1 MTTFNS
7 LADLGVLLEK
17 EPERKIP
24 KKRNNAPRKKSNEKP
39 KQSQSQSQS
48 QATILESQTRVK
60 AFHAIAT
67 LSIAS
72 NREDLQRI
80 LNTDRLPPRLREYLK
95 KIGVYDNNFDLTE
108 KGQELRRTGTIQLE
122 EKGLYQLWFCKHPL
136 IGNQL
141 IAAQR
146 LDALTP
152 NIEGKTLGKKGQVR
166 TLDFING
173 GAKCSVFDKES
184 KNWKTCHTEIKD
196 IDVISEEVMGHDATL
211 TWNLDANNSVELK
224 CNVKV
229 KWPEKKHGGNPQN
242 AHQHEVELPLS
253 FKGGSQ
259 KSTTVVYDSVARH
272 FEGEWIEE
280 RLSIQLPF
288 SAKIDNFAILNACKI
303 RDLPAEPL
311 NIHEVGKM
319 HIKSFKSINIEPT
332 ESKSDQ
338 QIWLQTWLKGYFTQ
352 RPVSPIQAEKDQ
364 LLWRS
369 KKQLAHLDISPIG
382 HREILDLLSEN
393 GREKAFW
400 NAAAT
405 IDLIP
410 SQSSQQGIPLTLQ
423 DGDSITPQ
431 RLLKH
436 LTNGR
441 NIARMFISDRYYRTN
456 DQEQLLNA
464 IAKSCPGTLLTAK
477 GKETRLRPHDWN
489 LDFFEKNKPENHDRY
504 WILETSQNEQI
515 WKVSTSLDFLRQLS
529 KDEWTVVGYPTFTPM
544 ARNELPEFLIT
555 HLEKN

>member
-1 MTTFNS
+1 MTTLNS

-17 EPERKIP
+17 EPERKTP
-24 KKRNNAPRKKSNEKP
+24 KKRNNAPRKRSTEKQ
-39 KQSQSQSQS
+39 KQSQSQAQS
-48 QATILESQTRVK
+48 KATILESQTRLK

-80 LNTDRLPPRLREYLK
+80 LNVDALPLRLREYLK
-95 KIGVYDNNFDLTE
+95 KIGVYDNNSDLTE
-108 KGQELRRTGTIQLE
+108 KGQKLRRTGTIQLE
-122 EKGLYQLWFCKHPL
+122 EKGLYQLWFCEHSL

-141 IAAQR
+141 IALQR
-146 LDALTP
+146 LEALTS
-152 NIEGKTLGKKGQVR
+152 NIEGKVLGKKGQAKTR
-166 TLDFING
+166 HFING

-184 KNWKTCHTEIKD
+184 KNWKTRYTEIKD

-224 CNVKV
+224 GNVKV
-229 KWPEKKHGGNPQN
+229 KELKNRRGNNHSNAQQN
-242 AHQHEVELPLS
+242 EIELPLS
-253 FKGGSQ
+253 FKGESQ
-259 KSTTVVYDSVARH
+259 KSTTVVYGSVADY

-288 SAKIDNFAILNACKI
+288 SDKIDDFAILNACKI

-319 HIKSFKSINIEPT
+319 HIKSFKPINIEPT
-332 ESKSDQ
+332 DSKSDQ

-352 RPVSPIQAEKDQ
+352 RPVSPLQAEKDQ

-369 KKQLAHLDISPIG
+369 KKQLAHLDIPPIG
-382 HREILDLLSEN
+382 QKEILDLLAEN
-393 GREKAFW
+393 GRERAYW

-410 SQSSQQGIPLTLQ
+410 SQTSQEGIPLTLQ
-423 DGDSITPQ
+423 SGDSVTPQ
-431 RLLKH
+431 RLLQY
-436 LTNGR
+436 LTNDR
-441 NIARMFISDRYYRTN
+441 SITSIFISDRYYRT
-456 DQEQLLNA
+456 DEQEQLLNA
-464 IAKSCPGTLLTAK
+464 IANTCPGTLLTARSS
-477 GKETRLRPHDWN
+477 ETRIQPHGWD

-504 WILETSQNEQI
+504 WIIETSQNERI
-515 WKVSTSLDFLRQLS
+515 WKVSTSLDFLRQQQN
-529 KDEWTVVGYPTFTPM
+529 DEWEVVGYPTFTPM
-544 ARNELPEFLIT
+544 SRSDLPEFLLKY
-555 HLEKN
+555 LEKN

>member
-7 LADLGVLLEK
+7 LAELEVVLEK
-17 EPERKIP
+17 EPERKTP
-24 KKRNNAPRKKSNEKP
+24 KKHNNAPRKKSNEKP
-39 KQSQSQSQS
+39 KQSQSL
-48 QATILESQTRVK
+48 ATILESQTRVK

-72 NREDLQRI
+72 KREDLQRI
-80 LNTDRLPPRLREYLK
+80 LSADRLPLRLREYLK
-95 KIGVYDNNFDLTE
+95 KIGVYDNNSDLTE
-108 KGQELRRTGTIQLE
+108 KGLELSRTGTIQLE
-122 EKGLYQLWFCKHPL
+122 EKGLYQFWFCEHPL

-141 IAAQR
+141 IALQR
-146 LDALTP
+146 LDALSP
-152 NIEGKTLGKKGQVR
+152 NIEGKTLGKKGQAR
-166 TLDFING
+166 TLHFING

-229 KWPEKKHGGNPQN
+229 KELKNRRGNNHSNAQQN
-242 AHQHEVELPLS
+242 EIELPLS
-253 FKGGSQ
+253 FKGESQ
-259 KSTTVVYDSVARH
+259 KSTTVVYGSVADY

-288 SAKIDNFAILNACKI
+288 SEKIDDFAILNACKI

-319 HIKSFKSINIEPT
+319 HIKSLKPFNIEPT
-332 ESKSDQ
+332 DSRSDQ

-352 RPVSPIQAEKDQ
+352 RPVSPLQAEKDQ

-369 KKQLAHLDISPIG
+369 KKQLAHLDIPPIG
-382 HREILDLLSEN
+382 QKEILDLLAES
-393 GREKAFW
+393 GRGRAYW

-410 SQSSQQGIPLTLQ
+410 SQTSQQGIPLTLQ
-423 DGDSITPQ
+423 SGDSVTPQ
-431 RLLKH
+431 RLLQH
-436 LTNGR
+436 LTNDR
-441 NIARMFISDRYYRTN
+441 VITRMFISDRYYRT
-456 DQEQLLNA
+456 DKQEQLLNA
-464 IAKSCPGTLLTAK
+464 IANTCPGKLLTARSS
-477 GKETRLRPHDWN
+477 ETRIQPHGWS
-489 LDFFEKNKPENHDRY
+489 LDFFEKSKPENHDRY
-504 WILETSQNEQI
+504 WIIETSQNEQI
-515 WKVSTSLDFLRQLS
+515 WKVSTSLDFLRQQPN
-529 KDEWTVVGYPTFTPM
+529 DEWEVAGYPTFTPM
-544 ARNELPEFLIT
+544 SRSDLPEFLLKY
-555 HLEKN
+555 LEKN